1 VVRPA
6 LEVADILRQH
16 GSAWRAANRGHVS
29 LDQLKVMSAIERCRT
44 AALGGHVARCE
55 NEACGHTLI
64 SYNSCG
70 NRHCPKCQ
78 AAAARRWLSERE
90 AELLPVPYFHVVYT
104 LPSELR
110 DIAYQN
116 KRVVYNLLMKAAAD
130 TMLAIAADPKRL
142 GARIGVTAVLH
153 TWGSALTHHPHV
165 HMIVPG
171 GGLAL
176 DGARW
181 VAARS
186 DFLVHVNLLAR
197 LFSGKMLAMLVNAHA
212 AGQLNFFN
220 RHAGLANKKT
230 FKRFLAPLR
239 HIKWVV
245 YCKAPFAGPQ
255 QVLRYLS
262 RYTHRVAISNRRLI
276 AADDNA
282 IAFRWKDYR
291 VSGPDRWKTMR
302 LYPHEFIRRF
312 LLHVLP
318 KGFHRIRHYGLF
330 ASTNRAESIATAR
343 ALLDVAPPAG
353 DPQQQP
359 DVAPGAPRVLP
370 CPCPRCG
377 ARMIV
382 IEVFAPGCEP
392 RWRPTPIRIDTS

>member
-1 VVRPA
+1 
-6 LEVADILRQH
+6 
-16 GSAWRAANRGHVS
+16 
-29 LDQLKVMSAIERCRT
+29 
-44 AALGGHVARCE
+44 
-55 NEACGHTLI
+55 
-64 SYNSCG
+64 
-70 NRHCPKCQ
+70 
-78 AAAARRWLSERE
+78 
-90 AELLPVPYFHVVYT
+90 
-104 LPSELR
+104 
-110 DIAYQN
+110 
-116 KRVVYNLLMKAAAD
+116 VVYNLLMKAAAD

-392 RWRPTPIRIDTS
+392 SWRPTPIRIDTS